1 LIETSRLARALEN
14 VCQAR
19 MILIARVDISAAK
32 DGLFMVA
39 SRPFASKGW
48 TFVTRM
54 RRSAA
59 KACGHFRHP
68 VRVVDCG
75 SPSQTRHSA
84 ENNLRLEKNDFAGP
98 ANQCYKVIIAELDRA

>member
-19 MILIARVDISAAK
+19 MILIARVDISTAK

-54 RRSAA
+54 LDPQPKRA
-59 KACGHFRHP
+59 
-68 VRVVDCG
+68 
-75 SPSQTRHSA
+75 
-84 ENNLRLEKNDFAGP
+84 
-98 ANQCYKVIIAELDRA
+98 VISDILCSS